1 MIMVLKRRLL
11 YVILSVDKRTQRQ
24 VLEVS
29 VEMEYFGLNA
39 SY

>member
-11 YVILSVDKRTQRQ
+11 YVILCVDKRTQRQ

>member
-1 MIMVLKRRLL
+1 MVLKRRLL